1 MTSYWDRSGRIPVSN
16 TFSNLSGPDPKCIY
30 SAVLA
35 HLFSPV
41 LGLRA
46 VTVKPSTGLEGCNS
60 QNQAAVSAPR
70 WLSSGDNRMKV
81 VGGRVPG
88 H

>member
-1 MTSYWDRSGRIPVSN
+1 MMTSYWDRSGRIPVSN
-16 TFSNLSGPDPKCIY
+16 TFSNLSGPNPKFIY

-35 HLFSPV
+35 HLLCLV
-41 LGLRA
+41 LGWRA
-46 VTVKPSTGLEGCNS
+46 VKS
-60 QNQAAVSAPR
+60 QNKGAVSAPR
-70 WLSSGDNRMKV
+70 GLSSDDNRMKV

>member
-1 MTSYWDRSGRIPVSN
+1 MMTSYWDRSGRIPVSN

-35 HLFSPV
+35 HLLCLL
-41 LGLRA
+41 LGWRA
-46 VTVKPSTGLEGCNS
+46 VKVKKKGAIS
-60 QNQAAVSAPR
+60 VPR
-70 WLSSGDNRMKV
+70 GLSSSGNRMMV

>member
-1 MTSYWDRSGRIPVSN
+1 MMTSYWDRSGRIQVSN

-35 HLFSPV
+35 HLLSPV
-41 LGLRA
+41 LGWRA
-46 VTVKPSTGLEGCNS
+46 VTVKIKVQS
-60 QNQAAVSAPR
+60 PR
-70 WLSSGDNRMKV
+70 WLSRGDNRMKV